1 MVLLKTVKK
10 KKCFKCGY
18 WNKWDALY
26 CGLCYEPFAK
36 RPPKEKPVPA
46 EAAPAASLSPF
57 KESLRRFAAV
67 GGILAVAVFIS
78 IRFMSPSSPG
88 KEVAIERANQFSAK
102 TAVADKLLEDYTAA
116 KEALLA
122 RMGSKPAMEGFGI
135 AGEYTAELFRI
146 EEEYAA
152 AMEALRLPGPG
163 GLDPAADA
171 GYLLWLET
179 HRYKENTGM
188 EDFSRRYR
196 LLAEKAG
203 AGG

>member
-1 MVLLKTVKK
+1 MNK

-26 CGLCYEPFAK
+26 CGLCYEPFNK
-36 RPPKEKPVPA
+36 RAAAEKPAPAGA
-46 EAAPAASLSPF
+46 EARPEEQPRLPRLLLLLAGLTLAVTAAFRLLSPPAQDAPG
-57 KESLRRFAAV
+57 AAA
-67 GGILAVAVFIS
+67 GIN
-78 IRFMSPSSPG
+78 R
-88 KEVAIERANQFSAK
+88 FSAK
-102 TAVADKLLEDYTAA
+102 TAIADKLLEDYTAA

-122 RMGSKPAMEGFGI
+122 RMGATPAPEGFGI

-152 AMEALRLPGPG
+152 GMEALRLPGAG
-163 GLDPAADA
+163 GLDRAADS

-179 HRYKENTGM
+179 HRYKENSGM

-196 LLAEKAG
+196 LLAAKAG

>member
-1 MVLLKTVKK
+1 MNK

-36 RPPKEKPVPA
+36 RPQKDKPSPA
-46 EAAPAASLSPF
+46 DAAPTGPEAKPGLPRLLLFCAALTLAAAAAFRLLAPSFQDAPAA
-57 KESLRRFAAV
+57 AA
-67 GGILAVAVFIS
+67 GMN
-78 IRFMSPSSPG
+78 R
-88 KEVAIERANQFSAK
+88 FSAK
-102 TAVADKLLEDYTAA
+102 TAAADRLLEDYTAA

-122 RMGSKPAMEGFGI
+122 KMGAKPDPEGFGL
-135 AGEYTAELFRI
+135 AGEYTADLFRI

-152 AMEALRLPGPG
+152 GMEALRLPGPG
-163 GLDPAADA
+163 GLDPAADS

-196 LLAEKAG
+196 RLAEKAG

>member
-1 MVLLKTVKK
+1 MKK

-18 WNKWDALY
+18 WNNWDALY
-26 CGLCYEPFAK
+26 CGLCYEPFNKAAA
-36 RPPKEKPVPA
+36 EKPAAPGAPAVPPERPGKQPRPRLLA
-46 EAAPAASLSPF
+46 LVLAGLTLAVIAAFRLLSPTFQDAPAPAAGVN
-57 KESLRRFAAV
+57 RFQV
-67 GGILAVAVFIS
+67 
-78 IRFMSPSSPG
+78 
-88 KEVAIERANQFSAK
+88 K
-102 TAVADKLLEDYTAA
+102 TAAADKLLEDYTAA

-122 RMGSKPAMEGFGI
+122 KMGAKPDPEGFGI

-179 HRYKENTGM
+179 HRYKENTGL

>member
-1 MVLLKTVKK
+1 VKK

-26 CGLCYEPFAK
+26 CGLCYEPFLK
-36 RPPKEKPVPA
+36 REPKEKPVLPEPA
-46 EAAPAASLSPF
+46 APVKIPLPRLLFFFAALLLAGAAAFRLLVPSAQDAPGAAPATN
-57 KESLRRFAAV
+57 R
-67 GGILAVAVFIS
+67 
-78 IRFMSPSSPG
+78 
-88 KEVAIERANQFSAK
+88 FSAQ
-102 TAVADKLLEDYTAA
+102 TALADKLLEDYTAA

-122 RMGSKPAMEGFGI
+122 KMGAKPDPEGFGI

-146 EEEYAA
+146 EEDYAA
-152 AMEALRLPGPG
+152 GMEALRLPGPG
-163 GLDPAADA
+163 GLDEAADA

-196 LLAEKAG
+196 ILAEKAG

>member
-1 MVLLKTVKK
+1 
-10 KKCFKCGY
+10 
-18 WNKWDALY
+18 
-26 CGLCYEPFAK
+26 
-36 RPPKEKPVPA
+36 
-46 EAAPAASLSPF
+46 
-57 KESLRRFAAV
+57 
-67 GGILAVAVFIS
+67 
-78 IRFMSPSSPG
+78 
-88 KEVAIERANQFSAK
+88 
-102 TAVADKLLEDYTAA
+102 
-116 KEALLA
+116 
-122 RMGSKPAMEGFGI
+122 MGSKPAMEGFGI

>member
-1 MVLLKTVKK
+1 MKK

-26 CGLCYEPFAK
+26 CGLCYEPFNK
-36 RPPKEKPVPA
+36 RTAGEKP
-46 EAAPAASLSPF
+46 APAADAEQPGEKPRLPR
-57 KESLRRFAAV
+57 LLL
-67 GGILAVAVFIS
+67 GLAVLALAAIAAF
-78 IRFMSPSSPG
+78 RLLAPSLQDAPG
-88 KEVAIERANQFSAK
+88 AAAGINRFSAK

-122 RMGSKPAMEGFGI
+122 KMGPKPAPEGFGI

-152 AMEALRLPGPG
+152 GMEALRLPGPG
-163 GLDPAADA
+163 GLDQAADA

>member
-1 MVLLKTVKK
+1 MNK

-26 CGLCYEPFAK
+26 CGLCYEPFARK
-36 RPPKEKPVPA
+36 PLKEKPAPTD
-46 EAAPAASLSPF
+46 AAPAAGASPSSAKELLLRAAAVAGILGAALFLSFRIFSPSAQT
-57 KESLRRFAAV
+57 ENGGAAARANRFAA
-67 GGILAVAVFIS
+67 
-78 IRFMSPSSPG
+78 
-88 KEVAIERANQFSAK
+88 K
-102 TAVADKLLEDYTAA
+102 TALADKLLEDYTAS

-122 RMGSKPAMEGFGI
+122 RVGAKPEPEGFGL

-152 AMEALRLPGPG
+152 GMEALQLPGAG
-163 GLDPAADA
+163 GLDEAADA

>member
-1 MVLLKTVKK
+1 MKK

-26 CGLCYEPFAK
+26 CGLCYEPFNK
-36 RPPKEKPVPA
+36 RSAAEKP
-46 EAAPAASLSPF
+46 APAG
-57 KESLRRFAAV
+57 AADQP
-67 GGILAVAVFIS
+67 GEKPRLPRLLLALAGLTLAVIAAF
-78 IRFMSPSSPG
+78 RLLAPSLQDAPG
-88 KEVAIERANQFSAK
+88 AAAGINRFSAK

-122 RMGSKPAMEGFGI
+122 KMGPKPAPEGFGI

-152 AMEALRLPGPG
+152 GMEALRLPGPG
-163 GLDPAADA
+163 GLDQAADA

>member
-1 MVLLKTVKK
+1 MNK

-26 CGLCYEPFAK
+26 CGLCYEPFARK
-36 RPPKEKPVPA
+36 PLKEKPAPT
-46 EAAPAASLSPF
+46 EAAPAAQASPSSAKELLLRAAVVAGVLGAVLFISFRILSPSAQN
-57 KESLRRFAAV
+57 ESGGAAARANRFAA
-67 GGILAVAVFIS
+67 
-78 IRFMSPSSPG
+78 R
-88 KEVAIERANQFSAK
+88 

-122 RMGSKPAMEGFGI
+122 RMGAKPAPEGFGI

-146 EEEYAA
+146 EEEYATG
-152 AMEALRLPGPG
+152 MEALRLPGPG
-163 GLDPAADA
+163 GLDEAADA

-196 LLAEKAG
+196 RLAEKAG

>member
-1 MVLLKTVKK
+1 VNK

-26 CGLCYEPFAK
+26 CGLCYEPFLK
-36 RPPKEKPVPA
+36 REPKEKSVLPEP
-46 EAAPAASLSPF
+46 AAPARLPLPRLLFLCAALALAGIAAFRLLSPPAQDAPGAAAG
-57 KESLRRFAAV
+57 LNRFTARTAA
-67 GGILAVAVFIS
+67 
-78 IRFMSPSSPG
+78 
-88 KEVAIERANQFSAK
+88 
-102 TAVADKLLEDYTAA
+102 ADRLLEDYTAA

-122 RMGSKPAMEGFGI
+122 KMGARPDPAGFGI

-152 AMEALRLPGPG
+152 AMEALELPGPG
-163 GLDPAADA
+163 GLDQAADA

-196 LLAEKAG
+196 ILAEKAG

>member
-1 MVLLKTVKK
+1 MNK

-36 RPPKEKPVPA
+36 RPPKERPAPA
-46 EAAPAASLSPF
+46 EAAPAAGAPLASAKKLLLRAAAVAGVLGAALFISFRLLSPSAQN
-57 KESLRRFAAV
+57 EINGAAARANRFA
-67 GGILAVAVFIS
+67 
-78 IRFMSPSSPG
+78 
-88 KEVAIERANQFSAK
+88 AK

-122 RMGSKPAMEGFGI
+122 KMAPKPDPEGFGL

-152 AMEALRLPGPG
+152 GMEALRLPGPV
-163 GLDPAADA
+163 GLDEAADA

>member
-1 MVLLKTVKK
+1 MNK

-36 RPPKEKPVPA
+36 RTQKERPVQA
-46 EAAPAASLSPF
+46 NAAPAAQAPLLIAKDLLLRAAVVAGILGAALFISFRILSPSAQN
-57 KESLRRFAAV
+57 ENGSAAARANRFA
-67 GGILAVAVFIS
+67 
-78 IRFMSPSSPG
+78 
-88 KEVAIERANQFSAK
+88 AK
-102 TAVADKLLEDYTAA
+102 TAVADKLLEDYTAG

-122 RMGSKPAMEGFGI
+122 RMGAKPEPEGFGI

-146 EEEYAA
+146 EEDYAA
-152 AMEALRLPGPG
+152 GMEALQLPGPG
-163 GLDPAADA
+163 GLDAAADA
-171 GYLLWLET
+171 GYLMWLET

>member
-1 MVLLKTVKK
+1 VKK

-26 CGLCYEPFAK
+26 CGLCYEPFTK
-36 RPPKEKPVPA
+36 RPPKEKPAPTAAAGA
-46 EAAPAASLSPF
+46 EAKPRLPRLLLALAGLTLAATAAFRLLAPSLQDAPGAAAGINRFSP
-57 KESLRRFAAV
+57 
-67 GGILAVAVFIS
+67 
-78 IRFMSPSSPG
+78 
-88 KEVAIERANQFSAK
+88 Q

-122 RMGSKPAMEGFGI
+122 KMGPKPDPEGFGI

-152 AMEALRLPGPG
+152 GMEALRLPGPG